1 MKYNLLFICTHNSAR
16 SILSEGVCNNFFND
30 SMHGFSCGSNPSG
43 VINPCA
49 LEVLNDLGYETT
61 SMRSKSWD
69 VFTDSDVKIDICFT
83 VCDAA
88 AGEVCP
94 VFFGAPL
101 KIHWGLSDPSVVVD
115 PVEKKQ
121 AFIDTAKI
129 IKSNLEK
136 LKIILDDNSQNDL
149 LSLKSVIQS
158 IHG

>member
-1 MKYNLLFICTHNSAR
+1 MKHNLLFICTHNSAR
-16 SILSEGVCNNFFND
+16 SILFEGVCNNFFND
-30 SMHGFSCGSNPSG
+30 TMHGFSCGSNPSG

-49 LEVLNDLGYETT
+49 LEVLNDLGYDTS

-69 VFTDSDVKIDICFT
+69 EFTDSHVKIDISFT

-94 VFFGAPL
+94 VFYGAPL
-101 KIHWGLSDPSVVVD
+101 KIHWGLSDPSVIVD
-115 PVEKKQ
+115 LAERKQ
-121 AFIDTAKI
+121 AFLNTANI

-136 LKIILDDNSQNDL
+136 LKNILDNHSKDDL
-149 LSLKSVIQS
+149 LSLKGEIQS

>member
-16 SILSEGVCNNFFND
+16 SIVSEGVCNNFFND
-30 SMHGFSCGSNPSG
+30 TMHGFSCGSNPSG
-43 VINPCA
+43 IINPCA
-49 LEVLNDLGYETT
+49 LEVLTDLGYETS

-69 VFTDSDVKIDICFT
+69 EFTNSDVKIDICFT

-101 KIHWGLSDPSVVVD
+101 KIHWGLSDPSVID
-115 PVEKKQ
+115 DLAERKL
-121 AFIDTAKI
+121 AFLKTANV

-136 LKIILDDNSQNDL
+136 LKNILDNHSKDDL
-149 LSLKSVIQS
+149 LSLKGEIQS

>member
-16 SILSEGVCNNFFND
+16 SILSEGVCNNFFSD
-30 SMHGFSCGSNPSG
+30 TMQGFSCGSNPSG

-49 LEVLNDLGYETT
+49 LEVLNDLGYETS

-69 VFTDSDVKIDICFT
+69 EFTNSVVKIDICFT

>member
-1 MKYNLLFICTHNSAR
+1 MKHNLLFICTHNSAR

-30 SMHGFSCGSNPSG
+30 TMHGFSCGSNPSG

-49 LEVLNDLGYETT
+49 LEVLNHLGYDTS

-69 VFTDSDVKIDICFT
+69 EFANSDVKIDICFT

-101 KIHWGLSDPSVVVD
+101 KIHWGLSDPSVVADVA
-115 PVEKKQ
+115 ERKE
-121 AFIDTAKI
+121 AFINTAKI

>member
-30 SMHGFSCGSNPSG
+30 KMHGFSCGSNPSG

-49 LEVLNDLGYETT
+49 FEVLNDLGYDTS

-69 VFTDSDVKIDICFT
+69 EFTDSHVKIDISFT

-94 VFFGAPL
+94 VFYGAPL
-101 KIHWGLSDPSVVVD
+101 KIHWGLSDPSVIVD
-115 PVEKKQ
+115 LAERKQ
-121 AFIDTAKI
+121 AFLNTANI

-136 LKIILDDNSQNDL
+136 LKNILDNHSKDDL
-149 LSLKSVIQS
+149 LSLKGEIQS

>member
-30 SMHGFSCGSNPSG
+30 TMQGFSCGSNPSG
-43 VINPCA
+43 IINPCA
-49 LEVLNDLGYETT
+49 LEVLTDLGYETS

-69 VFTDSDVKIDICFT
+69 EFTNSDVKIDICFT

-101 KIHWGLSDPSVVVD
+101 KIHWGLSDPSNVVD
-115 PVEKKQ
+115 PAEKKQ
-121 AFIDTAKI
+121 AFFKTASI

-136 LKIILDDNSQNDL
+136 LKNILDNHSKDDL
-149 LSLKSVIQS
+149 LSLKGEIQS

>member
-16 SILSEGVCNNFFND
+16 SILSEGVCNRFFSD
-30 SMHGFSCGSNPSG
+30 IMHGFSCGSNPSG

-49 LEVLNDLGYETT
+49 LEVLDELGYETS

-69 VFTDSDVKIDICFT
+69 VFTDNDVKIDICFT
-83 VCDAA
+83 VCNSA
-88 AGEVCP
+88 AGESCP
-94 VFFGAPL
+94 VFYGAPL
-101 KIHWGLSDPSVVVD
+101 KIHWGLSDPSVVAD
-115 PVEKKQ
+115 IAERKN
-121 AFIDTAKI
+121 AFIKTANI

-149 LSLKSVIQS
+149 LSLKSEIQS

>member
-1 MKYNLLFICTHNSAR
+1 
-16 SILSEGVCNNFFND
+16 
-30 SMHGFSCGSNPSG
+30 MHGFSCGSNPIG

-49 LEVLNDLGYETT
+49 LEVLNDLGYDTS

-69 VFTDSDVKIDICFT
+69 EFTDSHVKIDISFT

-94 VFFGAPL
+94 VFYGAPL
-101 KIHWGLSDPSVVVD
+101 KIHWGLSDPSFIVD
-115 PVEKKQ
+115 LAERKQ
-121 AFIDTAKI
+121 AFLKTANI

-136 LKIILDDNSQNDL
+136 LKNILDNHSKDDL
-149 LSLKSVIQS
+149 LSLKGEIQS

>member
-1 MKYNLLFICTHNSAR
+1 
-16 SILSEGVCNNFFND
+16 
-30 SMHGFSCGSNPSG
+30 MHGFSCGSNPSG

-49 LEVLNDLGYETT
+49 LEVLNDLGYDTS

-69 VFTDSDVKIDICFT
+69 EFTDSHVKIDISFT

-94 VFFGAPL
+94 VFYGAPL
-101 KIHWGLSDPSVVVD
+101 KIHWGLSDPSVIVD
-115 PVEKKQ
+115 LAERKQ
-121 AFIDTAKI
+121 AFLNTANI

-136 LKIILDDNSQNDL
+136 LKNILDNHSKDDL
-149 LSLKSVIQS
+149 LSLKGEIQS

>member
-1 MKYNLLFICTHNSAR
+1 
-16 SILSEGVCNNFFND
+16 
-30 SMHGFSCGSNPSG
+30 MHGFSCGSNPSG

-49 LEVLNDLGYETT
+49 LEVLNDLGYDTS

-69 VFTDSDVKIDICFT
+69 EFTDSHVKIDISFT

-94 VFFGAPL
+94 VFYGTPL
-101 KIHWGLSDPSVVVD
+101 KIHWGLSDPSVIVD
-115 PVEKKQ
+115 LAERKQ
-121 AFIDTAKI
+121 AFLKTANI

-136 LKIILDDNSQNDL
+136 LKNILDNHSKDDL
-149 LSLKSVIQS
+149 LSLKGEIQS

>member
-1 MKYNLLFICTHNSAR
+1 
-16 SILSEGVCNNFFND
+16 
-30 SMHGFSCGSNPSG
+30 MHGFSCGSNPSG

-49 LEVLNDLGYETT
+49 LEVLNDLGYDTS

-94 VFFGAPL
+94 VFYGAPL
-101 KIHWGLSDPSVVVD
+101 KIHWGLSDPSVVADVA
-115 PVEKKQ
+115 ERKE
-121 AFIDTAKI
+121 AFINTAKI